1 MDINSG
7 TKDTIRTGGNAAAQS
22 RAIHAKTEAL
32 KGKTE
37 TKSPINYYKK
47 NVYGNEHNYIHE
59 PHVAEAHR
67 KLTGQTTLSERHME
81 AYKALGHEVNHV
93 PKN

>member
-1 MDINSG
+1 MDTGTSIKSG
-7 TKDTIRTGGNAAAQS
+7 TKDPVNVGRTSAQS
-22 RAIHAKTEAL
+22 RAIHAKTEDSS
-32 KGKTE
+32 G
-37 TKSPINYYKK
+37 KSPINYYKK